1 MEQQEN
7 VNTNLNLNFKRK
19 NLNFSLHPLQ
29 NYFNIIGKTLN
40 LEYYF

>member
-7 VNTNLNLNFKRK
+7 VNTNLNLTLKE

-29 NYFNIIGKTLN
+29 NYLNIIGKTLN

>member
-7 VNTNLNLNFKRK
+7 VNTNLNLTLKEKFK
-19 NLNFSLHPLQ
+19 FSLHPLQ
-29 NYFNIIGKTLN
+29 SYLNIIEKTLN

>member
-7 VNTNLNLNFKRK
+7 VNTNLNLTLKEKFK
-19 NLNFSLHPLQ
+19 FSLHPLP
-29 NYFNIIGKTLN
+29 NYLNIIEKILN